1 MKERGEPVWE
11 AFRTLVRHRTTIA
24 SFVRR
29 DLRGRYASSMMG
41 MSWAIIQP
49 LVLLALYTF
58 VFSLIFKV
66 RLGGDGGVGSF
77 ALYLFCGMLP
87 WIAFSEAISRSAQV
101 ILEHVNLI
109 KRVVFPSEVL
119 PAYVVA
125 ATFVMELVALAVFLL
140 VVQLFH
146 STLGWSM
153 VMLPVVFAF
162 QLMLTLGLA
171 WVLASL
177 NVFLRDIGQI
187 LGLALTLAMF
197 LTPIFYTPEMIPARL
212 RPLLGLNP
220 MATVVQTYREILL
233 EHSWPALSNLAGLGA
248 TAVAVFLVGHWF
260 FVRSKRAFVDV
271 L

>member
-1 MKERGEPVWE
+1 
-11 AFRTLVRHRTTIA
+11 
-24 SFVRR
+24 
-29 DLRGRYASSMMG
+29 
-41 MSWAIIQP
+41 
-49 LVLLALYTF
+49 
-58 VFSLIFKV
+58 
-66 RLGGDGGVGSF
+66 
-77 ALYLFCGMLP
+77 
-87 WIAFSEAISRSAQV
+87 
-101 ILEHVNLI
+101 
-109 KRVVFPSEVL
+109 
-119 PAYVVA
+119 
-125 ATFVMELVALAVFLL
+125 
-140 VVQLFH
+140 
-146 STLGWSM
+146 M

-248 TAVAVFLVGHWF
+248 TALAVFLVGHWF